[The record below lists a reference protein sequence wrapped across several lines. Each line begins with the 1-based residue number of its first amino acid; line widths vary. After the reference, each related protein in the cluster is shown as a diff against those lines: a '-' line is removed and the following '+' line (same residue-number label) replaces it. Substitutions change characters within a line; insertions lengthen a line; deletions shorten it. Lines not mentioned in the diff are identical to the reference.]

1 MSQQTSGDMGLT
13 LPEAGEKVRVSVFN
27 TNFSTIDS
35 YCTQVKESVNQ
46 ITSNMTAITNA
57 QIDALFT

>member
-35 YCTQVKESVNQ
+35 YCTEVKNSVTQ
-46 ITSNMTAITNA
+46 ITSDMTAITNA

>member
-27 TNFSTIDS
+27 TNFSTIDT
-35 YCTQVKESVNQ
+35 YCTNVKESVTQ
-46 ITSNMTAITNA
+46 LTTDITKITND

>member
-35 YCTQVKESVNQ
+35 YCTQVKDSVTQ
-46 ITSNMTAITNA
+46 ITSDMTAITNA